1 MDACILRRHAN
12 PSGIT
17 VGACEMQG
25 RRDTMEDEMTIT
37 DNVFGVFDGHCGEFA
52 SRFVAGQFQEQCKTS
67 STFFDEDKAIE
78 NKFLEIDQSM
88 RVHPDHDGSGST
100 ACVVKLEKDKLLA
113 GKYNASVAN
122 LGDSR
127 CLVIDRLGELKFVT
141 SDHKPE
147 EPHERARIEA
157 AKGWIYTHGTNYWG
171 GGKQISRLDGNLS
184 VSRSFADFAY
194 KSDPERQ
201 PHEQKMSIVPT
212 ITRMLLDEGDA
223 LLICCDGIT
232 EKLET
237 DEIVQFLKPALLDAT
252 MNCDPASIARSLV
265 KHCLAKG
272 SNDNMSAMLVLC
284 KSPADLNVDPALP
297 SCEYDAHTDIDE
309 EMDLEY
315 NHLRAEQFL
324 AFAQRAAVDLSNEPW
339 NQRRLKRK
347 QQQLEEQER
356 LRVRADKI
364 RADNIARFH
373 LDAGLEKAR
382 ILADLASVT
391 AKSIKR
397 SRSVDECLE
406 EENHNESSIAVRTS
420 DVGDDSEF
428 ESVEERPMKK
438 SRYQSLSPPLSPCST
453 DSETVDDL
461 NPFAHNQ
468 F

>member
-1 MDACILRRHAN
+1 
-12 PSGIT
+12 
-17 VGACEMQG
+17 
-25 RRDTMEDEMTIT
+25 
-37 DNVFGVFDGHCGEFA
+37 
-52 SRFVAGQFQEQCKTS
+52 
-67 STFFDEDKAIE
+67 
-78 NKFLEIDQSM
+78 
-88 RVHPDHDGSGST
+88 
-100 ACVVKLEKDKLLA
+100 
-113 GKYNASVAN
+113 
-122 LGDSR
+122 
-127 CLVIDRLGELKFVT
+127 
-141 SDHKPE
+141 
-147 EPHERARIEA
+147 
-157 AKGWIYTHGTNYWG
+157 
-171 GGKQISRLDGNLS
+171 
-184 VSRSFADFAY
+184 
-194 KSDPERQ
+194 
-201 PHEQKMSIVPT
+201 
-212 ITRMLLDEGDA
+212 
-223 LLICCDGIT
+223 
-232 EKLET
+232 
-237 DEIVQFLKPALLDAT
+237 
-252 MNCDPASIARSLV
+252 
-265 KHCLAKG
+265 
-272 SNDNMSAMLVLC
+272 
-284 KSPADLNVDPALP
+284 
-297 SCEYDAHTDIDE
+297 
-309 EMDLEY
+309 
-315 NHLRAEQFL
+315 
-324 AFAQRAAVDLSNEPW
+324 VDLSNEPW